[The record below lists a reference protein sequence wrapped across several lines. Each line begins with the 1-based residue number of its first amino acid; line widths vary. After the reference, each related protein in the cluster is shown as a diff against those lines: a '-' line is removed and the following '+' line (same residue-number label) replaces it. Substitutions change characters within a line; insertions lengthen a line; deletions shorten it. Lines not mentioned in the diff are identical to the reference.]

1 MRKGGMDADTFDTI
15 TWNDVEAALKGTSKM
30 FKIWYAKQGSDFC
43 GVGYWTRK

>member
-1 MRKGGMDADTFDTI
+1 MKGVMDAETFDMI
-15 TWNDVEAALKGTSKM
+15 AGNDVEAALKGTSKM